1 MNDSVIEA
9 VGLTKTYG
17 TATVLED
24 VSLTVPRGTVLGLLG
39 HNGAGKTTL
48 VDILTTT
55 LPPTAGTARIAG
67 YDVTRRPDEV
77 RRRIGVTGQFASVD
91 DGLSAVDNL
100 VLLARLLGAGRRPA
114 AARAD
119 ELITLFDLTGA
130 ARKPVRTYSGG
141 MRRRLDLAAGLIGNP
156 EVIFLD
162 EPTTGLDPAARLALW
177 EVVEQ
182 QVRAGATVLL
192 TTQYL
197 EEADR
202 LADSITLLASGRV
215 VASGTPAELKS
226 RAGQHSVTVT
236 FDSANLVPQ
245 ATEALLRAGLAPA
258 HDEGG
263 TTVTTPLT
271 AARDVATVVR
281 ALDEHGID
289 FTGLSMA
296 EPTLDDVYL
305 TYAHRPAA
313 VAAA

>member
-24 VSLTVPRGTVLGLLG
+24 VSLAVPRGTVLALLG

-100 VLLARLLGAGRRPA
+100 VLLARLLGASRRQA

-202 LADSITLLASGRV
+202 LADSIILLASGRV
-215 VASGTPAELKS
+215 VASGTPAELKA

-236 FDSANLVPQ
+236 FDNASLVPQ

-313 VAAA
+313 VATA

>member
-1 MNDSVIEA
+1 MNHPVIEV
-9 VGLTKTYG
+9 VGLAKTYG
-17 TATVLED
+17 TATVLDD
-24 VSLTVPRGTVLGLLG
+24 VSLAVPRGTVLGLLG

-55 LPPTAGTARIAG
+55 LPPTAGTARVAG
-67 YDVTRRPDEV
+67 HDVTRRPDEV

-91 DGLSAVDNL
+91 DGLSAIDNL

-119 ELITLFDLTGA
+119 ELIALFDLTGA

-177 EVVEQ
+177 DVVEQ
-182 QVRAGATVLL
+182 QVRTGATVLL

-215 VASGTPAELKS
+215 VACGTPAELKA

-236 FDSANLVPQ
+236 FDHAGLVPQ
-245 ATEALLRAGLAPA
+245 ATRALLRAGLAPA

-263 TTVTTPLT
+263 TAVITPLT

-313 VAAA
+313 VAA